1 MIAIFSIDNYI
12 DYEAIMRKCYI
23 HILLTKPIQT
33 KRWKMQNAVRL

>member
-23 HILLTKPIQT
+23 HILLTKPIQS
-33 KRWKMQNAVRL
+33 KRQKMQNAVRL